1 LVLESGGR
9 EMNKIILFLTLGS
22 ISLAAS
28 KDVQLDIAKIE
39 YGARSETKQVVDND
53 IKTFEKIDRF
63 VVRFATET
71 KIDKIDLKIN
81 PARGKLTFKTIQN
94 GKEKFLNEIET
105 SDKDGYVY
113 FTLKTE
119 EEYDDIIVEWVPNEE
134 GKKLEVKEFGAYTS
148 DKDMITLF
156 NQIKTFLAKN
166 ATPEAKISNEAA
178 GSETLTTTERNMIVP
193 VKLPT
198 EYTISPA
205 RIYN

>member
-1 LVLESGGR
+1 MLA
-9 EMNKIILFLTLGS
+9 
-22 ISLAAS
+22 SLSFAAS
-28 KDVQLDIAKIE
+28 KDVTLDIAKTE
-39 YGARSETKQVVDND
+39 YGSRTDTKKVVDND
-53 IKTFEKIDRF
+53 PNTIEKVDRF

-81 PARGKLTFKTIQN
+81 PARGKIAFKTMQN

-105 SDKDGYVY
+105 SDKDEYVY

-119 EEYDDIIVEWVPNEE
+119 EEYDDIIVEWTPSEE
-134 GKKLEVKEFGAYTS
+134 GKKLEVKEFGAYIS
-148 DKDMITLF
+148 DKDMVTLF

-166 ATPEAKISNEAA
+166 VTPEAKISEAA
-178 GSETLTTTERNMIVP
+178 GSEAAGSEIPTTTERNMIVP

-198 EYTISPA
+198 EYVVSPA